1 MALVNLELRAQRVAE
16 ANKVLDTLVAAK
28 PDGSAAN
35 AAGLLLAQNGHTAEA
50 QARFRQATSQA
61 ASNAIYWYNLGNAE
75 LALENRDA
83 ALAAY
88 QRSAE
93 LQPALLPAAAGAA
106 RLSLAKKDNAGANRI
121 AAAATQADPRSV
133 GAWLLRGHVALAA
146 GDNPAAA
153 EAYARASALR
163 PNAASAVGE
172 FRARQQGRLPRPDAP
187 VLAWLARE
195 PGDSMSRRLLG
206 EHYLAEGNASAAR
219 QQLETVL
226 KTAPNDV
233 VSLNNLAWLLRTS
246 DATQA
251 EAYARQAYAIA
262 PGNGA
267 IADTLGSILSLRGKH
282 EEALPLLESASNAQP
297 DNRTIQYHYAQAL
310 HSAGRDA
317 PAREA
322 LQRALDGGAQFP
334 ERAEAQR
341 LKEELK

>member
-16 ANKVLDTLVAAK
+16 ANKVLDSLIAAK

-35 AAGLLLAQNGHTAEA
+35 AAGLLLAQGGHKTEA

-61 ASNAIYWYNLGNAE
+61 ATNAVYWYNLGNAE
-75 LALENRDA
+75 LALENQDA

-88 QRSAE
+88 QRSAQ

-121 AAAATQADPRSV
+121 AAAATQADPRSA

-146 GDNPAAA
+146 GDNPGAAD
-153 EAYARASALR
+153 AYAHATALR
-163 PNAASAVGE
+163 PNAAAALGE
-172 FRARQQGRLPRPDAP
+172 FRARLVGRMPRPDAP
-187 VLAWLARE
+187 VLAWLSRE
-195 PGDSMSRRLLG
+195 PSDSTARRLLG
-206 EHYLAEGNASAAR
+206 EHYLAEGNVSAAR
-219 QQLETVL
+219 QQLEAVL

-246 DATQA
+246 DAAQA
-251 EAYARQAYAIA
+251 EAYARRAYAIA
-262 PGNGA
+262 PGNGSV
-267 IADTLGSILSLRGKH
+267 ADTLGFILSTRGRH
-282 EEALPLLESASNAQP
+282 EEALPLLETASNAMR
-297 DNRTIQYHYAQAL
+297 DNPTIQYHYAQAL
-310 HSAGRDA
+310 HRAGRVA

-322 LQRALDGGAQFP
+322 LQRALDSGAQFP